1 MPIGTIIGF
10 FTGAF
15 IIGLLLAGMNSKVDN
30 LTQPIEVQLLKQKLW
45 MLGMSMAI
53 ISALA
58 LAGTFIEMSLT

>member
-10 FTGAF
+10 FTGTL
-15 IIGLLLAGMNSKVDN
+15 IIGLLLAWANNNFAKNTDKTSHLMS
-30 LTQPIEVQLLKQKLW
+30 QALW